1 MWVVISKLHLKR
13 GEAKFSC
20 KYKESRVLLC
30 IKYFVTH
37 CFGSI
42 QEVILQQDNVPK
54 YSQHFARTILTPK
67 KTTEDFTPQL
77 HDLNPSEYL
86 WGHLINERN
95 RIHSSY
101 HRTFFQTVVG
111 WLGSSGFVEY
121 ISDHVHVII
130 KTTRRSYQILK

>member
-1 MWVVISKLHLKR
+1 M
-13 GEAKFSC
+13 
-20 KYKESRVLLC
+20 VLLC

-95 RIHSSY
+95 PTTVFSNCSGMTWIIRLCRVHIRSHTCY
-101 HRTFFQTVVG
+101 H
-111 WLGSSGFVEY
+111 
-121 ISDHVHVII
+121 
-130 KTTRRSYQILK
+130 

>member
-1 MWVVISKLHLKR
+1 MISKLHLKR

-67 KTTEDFTPQL
+67 KTTEDFIPQL

-101 HRTFFQTVVG
+101 RRTYFVF
-111 WLGSSGFVEY
+111 SNCSGMTW
-121 ISDHVHVII
+121 IIRLCRVHI
-130 KTTRRSYQILK
+130 RSRTCYH